1 VDWRLHPDPGK
12 EIVML
17 QVTDAAVSVLKRE
30 VLREGD
36 EDASARA
43 VRIHTAATS
52 NGQQALAIQPV
63 EGPQSGDVPTEAADL
78 DVFISPELAAPLDS
92 AVLDARETPEGV
104 QIFLREQSWES

>member
-1 VDWRLHPDPGK
+1 
-12 EIVML
+12 ML

-36 EDASARA
+36 PLHEDESARA
-43 VRIHTAATS
+43 VRLHTAAIS

-63 EGPQSGDVPTEAADL
+63 KGPQPGDVPTEAADL

-92 AVLDARETPEGV
+92 AVLDARESPEGV
-104 QIFLREQSWES
+104 QIFLREQSEDS